1 MGKEKVT
8 GEVAKTLSNVSN
20 VSNVSNTSNILLQYA
35 PLIIGLVCLVVCYLL
50 FKKIQTLNSH
60 GDSVSKM
67 EKQFTNFVKE
77 QSEVNAINGKKF
89 NAMISQINQLSYIIQ
104 NSSSRESNT
113 VVSQMSPER
122 DQGPQEPQGPQG
134 PQGPQEPQGP
144 QGTETLKPEKTSK
157 QQPVQPPQREMMPT
171 SVIQTNFPMQGDS
184 NSLPTPV
191 STTIKKEV
199 ETLPT
204 IEQQKQPK
212 QGAKSNSKKVIDLQ
226 TLKEEVLIEEAS
238 SDED

>member
-1 MGKEKVT
+1 MGKEKVAE
-8 GEVAKTLSNVSN
+8 EVAKTFSNVSN
-20 VSNVSNTSNILLQYA
+20 VGNTSNILLQYA

-60 GDSVSKM
+60 GDSVSKI

-89 NAMISQINQLSYIIQ
+89 NAMISQINQMSYIIQ

-122 DQGPQEPQGPQG
+122 DQGPKGHQISMQSN
-134 PQGPQEPQGP
+134 
-144 QGTETLKPEKTSK
+144 ETQKPEQTSK
-157 QQPVQPPQREMMPT
+157 QPPVQPQQREMMPT

-212 QGAKSNSKKVIDLQ
+212 QGAKGNKKVIDLQ

-238 SDED
+238 SDEV

>member
-8 GEVAKTLSNVSN
+8 EEISKTLGNVSN
-20 VSNVSNTSNILLQYA
+20 TSNTSNILLQYA

-60 GDSVSKM
+60 GDSVSKI
-67 EKQFTNFVKE
+67 EKQFTHFVKE

-104 NSSSRESNT
+104 NSSSRELNT
-113 VVSQMSPER
+113 LVSQMSPER
-122 DQGPQEPQGPQG
+122 DNGPQG
-134 PQGPQEPQGP
+134 PQGPQVSSQSIENQ
-144 QGTETLKPEKTSK
+144 QPEQTSK
-157 QQPVQPPQREMMPT
+157 QPPAQPQQREMMPT
-171 SVIQTNFPMQGDS
+171 SVIQTNFPIQGDS

-199 ETLPT
+199 ENLPT

-212 QGAKSNSKKVIDLQ
+212 QGVKGNNKKVIDLQ

>member
-8 GEVAKTLSNVSN
+8 EEFAKTLNNVGN
-20 VSNVSNTSNILLQYA
+20 ASNTSNILLQYA
-35 PLIIGLVCLVVCYLL
+35 PLIIGLICLVVCYLL

-77 QSEVNAINGKKF
+77 QSEVNVINGKKF

-104 NSSSRESNT
+104 NSNNRESNT
-113 VVSQMSPER
+113 VVSQMSPDR
-122 DQGPQEPQGPQG
+122 DQVLAPQVPSQSM
-134 PQGPQEPQGP
+134 
-144 QGTETLKPEKTSK
+144 ETQQSEQTSK
-157 QQPVQPPQREMMPT
+157 QQPVQPSQREMMPT
-171 SVIQTNFPMQGDS
+171 SVIQTNFPMQSDS

-212 QGAKSNSKKVIDLQ
+212 QSSKGNSKKVIDLQ

>member
-8 GEVAKTLSNVSN
+8 EEVAKTFSNVSKLG
-20 VSNVSNTSNILLQYA
+20 NTTNILLQYA

-60 GDSVSKM
+60 GDSVSKI

-77 QSEVNAINGKKF
+77 QSELNVINGKKF
-89 NAMISQINQLSYIIQ
+89 NSMISQINQMSYIIQ
-104 NSSSRESNT
+104 NSNSRESNT
-113 VVSQMSPER
+113 IVSQMSPER
-122 DQGPQEPQGPQG
+122 DQSQAQQLQQQTQQLQQAQQEKQVQQEKQAQQLQVQSTLPTQPQ
-134 PQGPQEPQGP
+134 
-144 QGTETLKPEKTSK
+144 
-157 QQPVQPPQREMMPT
+157 QREMMPT
-171 SVIQTNFPMQGDS
+171 SVIQTNFPIQGSS

-199 ETLPT
+199 ENLPT
-204 IEQQKQPK
+204 IEQQKQSK
-212 QGAKSNSKKVIDLQ
+212 QGNKSNSKKVIDLQ
-226 TLKEEVLIEEAS
+226 TFKEEVLIEEAS

>member
-8 GEVAKTLSNVSN
+8 EEVAKTFSNVSKLG
-20 VSNVSNTSNILLQYA
+20 NTTNILLQYA

-60 GDSVSKM
+60 GDSVSKI

-89 NAMISQINQLSYIIQ
+89 NSMISQINQMSYIIQ
-104 NSSSRESNT
+104 NSNSRESNT

-122 DQGPQEPQGPQG
+122 DQSQEQQAPAQQSQQVQQVQSTPPSQPTQPQ
-134 PQGPQEPQGP
+134 
-144 QGTETLKPEKTSK
+144 
-157 QQPVQPPQREMMPT
+157 QREMMPT
-171 SVIQTNFPMQGDS
+171 SVIQTNFPMQGNS

-199 ETLPT
+199 ENLPT

-212 QGAKSNSKKVIDLQ
+212 QGSKGSSKKVIDLQ

>member
-8 GEVAKTLSNVSN
+8 EEVAKTLSNVSN
-20 VSNVSNTSNILLQYA
+20 VNNTSNILLKYA

-50 FKKIQTLNSH
+50 YKKIQTLNSH

-134 PQGPQEPQGP
+134 
-144 QGTETLKPEKTSK
+144 TETLKPEQTLKQQPV

-212 QGAKSNSKKVIDLQ
+212 QGAKGNSKKVIDLQ